1 MSANPLEL
9 YPGVATVNVELA
21 TSADVQ
27 MEVLNRWGKRL
38 WGMQLLHEH
47 PGQHTILFEGRDR
60 RGRPL
65 RKGTY
70 FYRVSVDGATVT
82 RKVTISKAPF
92 FEKLLRLAR
101 SMRRVESTNSDL
113 VAT

>member
-1 MSANPLEL
+1 VSANRLES
-9 YPGVATVNVELA
+9 YPGVATVSVELVS
-21 TSADVQ
+21 SADVQ

-70 FYRVSVDGATVT
+70 FYRVSVEGATVT
-82 RKVTISKAPF
+82 RKVTISKEPII
-92 FEKLLRLAR
+92 EKLLRLAR
-101 SMRRVESTNSDL
+101 PMRRAIHL
-113 VAT
+113 

>member
-1 MSANPLEL
+1 M
-9 YPGVATVNVELA
+9 
-21 TSADVQ
+21 
-27 MEVLNRWGKRL
+27 LNGRGKRL
-38 WGMQLLHEH
+38 WGMQLLHEN

-82 RKVTISKAPF
+82 RKVTVASQSL
-92 FEKLLRLAR
+92 FERLLSLAR
-101 SMRRVESTNSDL
+101 PMRRV
-113 VAT
+113 